1 MTNKMFNASNDYKDQ
16 IVSFIDILGF
26 SNTINRIEDDNEL
39 HERIHWVLTY
49 INSYKRSSMT
59 QMTVQSNLKVSVFSD
74 SIVFTGDLDDYHDI
88 LWSSAH
94 LHTKLLGYGILTRGG
109 ISTGSIFHSDE
120 ILYGK
125 GLIKAHE
132 IESKAAV
139 YPRIVLDP
147 SFSQSLPKEYLNILL
162 SIDTDGL
169 YYIDPFCL
177 DVAIGDADSQLADGY
192 DPHEIFLDE
201 VGTQIEVGINNSKS
215 IEHKAKWNWLSTR
228 HEIAKK
234 EYLKTRETRWSLL
247 LKKT

>member
-1 MTNKMFNASNDYKDQ
+1 MFNASNDYKDQ

-39 HERIHWVLTY
+39 HERIHWALTY
-49 INSYKRSSMT
+49 IYSYKRSSKT
-59 QMTVQSNLKVSVFSD
+59 QNTVQSNLNVSVFSD
-74 SIVFTGDLDDYHDI
+74 SIVFTGNLDDYHAI
-88 LWSSAH
+88 LWSSAC
-94 LHTKLLGYGILTRGG
+94 LHTNLLGYGILTRGG
-109 ISTGSIFHSDE
+109 ISTGSIFHSDD

-132 IESKAAV
+132 IESKVAV

-147 SFSQSLPKEYLNILL
+147 SFSQSLPKEYRNILL
-162 SIDTDGL
+162 SVDTDGL

-177 DVAIGDADSQLADGY
+177 DAAIGDADSQLADGY
-192 DPHEIFLDE
+192 DPHEIFLVE
-201 VGTQIEVGINNSKS
+201 LGNKIEVEINNSINIKD
-215 IEHKAKWNWLSTR
+215 KAKWNWLSTR

-234 EYLKTRETRWSLL
+234 EYLKTHETRWSLL